1 MTNSASQ
8 GRIDRRVFVAAGL
21 LTIMFASLQ
30 VLTTTLNDLVRE
42 RFGLSIEST
51 SVFFQVGTLA
61 SILMGLLV
69 GLLSD
74 RLGRRVPLIVAAL
87 ALGGVT
93 TAALPFMPTYNSLLV
108 MRFVDSALGTVAITL
123 LMTRGVDLSTVET
136 RSRSMG
142 VIMMG
147 VPLGYLLGPLLA
159 VWLGDYHLGWLF
171 GVLGALQL
179 AGAGYLAMEW
189 SQREEIIRL
198 APRWSELVVI
208 VQNLP
213 RTWMPMLFGMVDKFS
228 FAAIALLT
236 SIVLGEK
243 AMGGLGVKGIAVVLA
258 IYNVAFI
265 VANPLAGR
273 LVAVWGSRP
282 TVIVASI
289 LYGVVLILLGSADS
303 VTSFTVLMGL
313 AGALTSFQFVPNMTL
328 VGDLSGGAHRAT
340 VMSVFNMMGS
350 LAMLAGFA
358 ILGRLSA
365 KSHAA
370 AYQLTGWMEI
380 VCGVIGLVAL
390 LAFALRGRQRAV
402 PLGTSGSGPVP
413 AGRVS

>member
-93 TAALPFMPTYNSLLV
+93 TAALPFMPAYISLPV
-108 MRFVDSALGTVAITL
+108 MRFVGSALGTVAITL

-159 VWLGDYHLGWLF
+159 VWLGDYHLVWLF
-171 GVLGALQL
+171 GVLGALQ
-179 AGAGYLAMEW
+179 
-189 SQREEIIRL
+189 
-198 APRWSELVVI
+198 
-208 VQNLP
+208 
-213 RTWMPMLFGMVDKFS
+213 
-228 FAAIALLT
+228 
-236 SIVLGEK
+236 
-243 AMGGLGVKGIAVVLA
+243 
-258 IYNVAFI
+258 
-265 VANPLAGR
+265 
-273 LVAVWGSRP
+273 
-282 TVIVASI
+282 
-289 LYGVVLILLGSADS
+289 
-303 VTSFTVLMGL
+303 
-313 AGALTSFQFVPNMTL
+313 
-328 VGDLSGGAHRAT
+328 
-340 VMSVFNMMGS
+340 
-350 LAMLAGFA
+350 
-358 ILGRLSA
+358 
-365 KSHAA
+365 
-370 AYQLTGWMEI
+370 
-380 VCGVIGLVAL
+380 
-390 LAFALRGRQRAV
+390 
-402 PLGTSGSGPVP
+402 
-413 AGRVS
+413 